1 GAGHVSVL
9 ARARTDATAEVF
21 ARDEAF
27 LVDQAQGLTHA
38 QFVRVVAY
46 WSQQADPDGVEVDAA
61 AVTDRRR
68 AHLSTTIGGVGI
80 LDAVLDPVGTAIVG
94 DELTRL
100 ERRLFEGDWAQ
111 AKEALGR
118 EPSLTELARTPAQRR
133 ADALVEMA
141 ARSKAMPP
149 NARK

>member
-1 GAGHVSVL
+1 
-9 ARARTDATAEVF
+9 
-21 ARDEAF
+21 
-27 LVDQAQGLTHA
+27 
-38 QFVRVVAY
+38 
-46 WSQQADPDGVEVDAA
+46 
-61 AVTDRRR
+61 
-68 AHLSTTIGGVGI
+68 
-80 LDAVLDPVGTAIVG
+80 AIVA

-118 EPSLTELARTPAQRR
+118 EPVVTELARTPAQRR

-149 NARK
+149 NARKPAPLFTVLVGWETLHGRILELANGTVVNPGALVPWLTRDRKSTRLNSSHVKISYAVFCLKK

>member
-1 GAGHVSVL
+1 
-9 ARARTDATAEVF
+9 
-21 ARDEAF
+21 
-27 LVDQAQGLTHA
+27 
-38 QFVRVVAY
+38 
-46 WSQQADPDGVEVDAA
+46 
-61 AVTDRRR
+61 
-68 AHLSTTIGGVGI
+68 
-80 LDAVLDPVGTAIVG
+80 AIVA

-118 EPSLTELARTPAQRR
+118 EPVVTELQRTPAQRR

-149 NARK
+149 GARRPAPLFTVLVGWETLHGRICELADGTVLTPGALVPWLDRADLERAVFDSDSRPIDVSVTRRLFEGATRRGVEIRDQ